1 MWLRVPK
8 ILRTTIGD
16 QAFAITGPDAW
27 NNLPDFITDSSSS
40 CTFKQYL
47 NTYLFSLCKAH

>member
-27 NNLPDFITDSSSS
+27 NNLPDFIGRQFVIVHFQTISQHLSIQSV
-40 CTFKQYL
+40 
-47 NTYLFSLCKAH
+47 